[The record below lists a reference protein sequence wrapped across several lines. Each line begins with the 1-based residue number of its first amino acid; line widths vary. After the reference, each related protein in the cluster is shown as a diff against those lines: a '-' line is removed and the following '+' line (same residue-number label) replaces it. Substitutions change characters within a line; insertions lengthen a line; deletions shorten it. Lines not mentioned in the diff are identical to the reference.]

1 MGKLAPNSATNQNQR
16 EFALP
21 GGDLW
26 WQARRM
32 SSETTSCV
40 GRLSY
45 PRLSERQPVM
55 GEIVLWLLGGTS
67 AVMAIWQYA
76 SMVSTY

>member
-21 GGDLW
+21 GGDPW
-26 WQARRM
+26 WQAQRM
-32 SSETTSCV
+32 SSGTV
-40 GRLSY
+40 VRRADSY

>member
-21 GGDLW
+21 GVTCGGRPGGCR
-26 WQARRM
+26 AKPVVRRA
-32 SSETTSCV
+32 
-40 GRLSY
+40 LSY